1 MNQHEDK
8 KVTKISDEVIDKS
21 TTVLK
26 RVSQEQLQREFDY
39 IQAEKLLRKM
49 LGKGLI
55 TEVEFNKI
63 IVSDSSQ
70 MVTLG
75 ENGETTYNFTIQ
87 SSGSYDIAVRI
98 GFPFWDKNLIKIS
111 IDSNETTF
119 NENRS
124 ASLVH

>member
-21 TTVLK
+21 ITALK

-49 LGKGLI
+49 LEKGLI

-63 IVSDSSQ
+63 DALNRQTFS
-70 MVTLG
+70 
-75 ENGETTYNFTIQ
+75 
-87 SSGSYDIAVRI
+87 
-98 GFPFWDKNLIKIS
+98 PFLAEIMP
-111 IDSNETTF
+111 
-119 NENRS
+119 
-124 ASLVH
+124 